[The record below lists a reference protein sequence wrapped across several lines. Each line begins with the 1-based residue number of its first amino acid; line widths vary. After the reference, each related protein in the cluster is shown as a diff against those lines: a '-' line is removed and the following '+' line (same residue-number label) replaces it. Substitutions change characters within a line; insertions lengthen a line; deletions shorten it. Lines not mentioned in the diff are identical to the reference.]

1 MLGNQQYVSLIKE
14 KSNSDIVNVLEN
26 IFFSKSVFFIG
37 CSLDNELDLLY
48 SAGIQLGQKA
58 KSNSEHHIIYLFY
71 GDEEQEIN
79 PLPYKKYGITDI
91 IKVNQKTIIELYEF
105 IYTISK
111 KIESLNERDSI
122 QEYTNIEFEYLDK
135 KNNENIDYL
144 FYNDKV
150 KINNGIIKYPAF
162 SWNVIV

>member
-1 MLGNQQYVSLIKE
+1 M
-14 KSNSDIVNVLEN
+14 KS
-26 IFFSKSVFFIG
+26 FFT
-37 CSLDNELDLLY
+37 SLD
-48 SAGIQLGQKA
+48 QKA

-135 KNNENIDYL
+135 KNNENIDIRR
-144 FYNDKV
+144 
-150 KINNGIIKYPAF
+150 KIVYF
-162 SWNVIV
+162 SIYQIFQQLQ